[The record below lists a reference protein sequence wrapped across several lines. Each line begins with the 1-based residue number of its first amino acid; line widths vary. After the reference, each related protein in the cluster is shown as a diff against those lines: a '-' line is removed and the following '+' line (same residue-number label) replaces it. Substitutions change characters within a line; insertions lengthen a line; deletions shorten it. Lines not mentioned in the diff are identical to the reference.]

1 MTERVYLALVLALF
15 VGNVVGILGSGG
27 SVLSVPLLVYVAG
40 MDPKQAIAVAHLI
53 VGATSTVAA
62 MSFIRAGRV
71 QWRTALLLGGGGLS
85 GAYVGGLLAGFF
97 SGRVL
102 LLGFA
107 SIVVITGIA
116 VLRDRRRGALAEE
129 HRPLPTAVVVLGGL
143 AIGMVSGLVG
153 AGGGVFIVPFLILV
167 GGVPMAY
174 AVGTSLIVGALN
186 SFAGLGGYLSSV
198 HVNWKLAVTFTVITV
213 IGGHIGTHVHER
225 FDPATLRKFFGLFAL
240 GISSITFGR
249 EINAATGIAVAAA
262 TAVFGV
268 FVFAREARER
278 RAAVIRPVGYTAPDT
293 DQRAEH
299 TGSTPI
305 LAMPDPQ

>member
-1 MTERVYLALVLALF
+1 MTERVWLALVLALF
-15 VGNVVGILGSGG
+15 VGNLVGILGSGG

-62 MSFIRAGRV
+62 MSFIQAGRV

-116 VLRDRRRGALAEE
+116 VLRGRRRGALAEE

-174 AVGTSLIVGALN
+174 AVGTSLIVGAVN

-213 IGGHIGTHVHER
+213 IGGHLGTHVHER

-240 GISSITFGR
+240 GIASITFGR
-249 EINAATGIAVAAA
+249 EINAATGFALAAA
-262 TAVFGV
+262 TAVFGALI
-268 FVFAREARER
+268 FAREARER
-278 RAAVIRPVGYTAPDT
+278 RAAVIQPVEYTTPDT

-299 TGSTPI
+299 AGSKPMLT
-305 LAMPDPQ
+305 PDPQ